1 MSHRGS
7 DAESKFWEMS
17 ELFERLLIDA
27 SSVINLV
34 ESHARTRELIQR
46 PFVWNKVF
54 KNIVPDNEYV
64 YDWESEEEEEVEKEG
79 MLGSVWNLSRLSDI
93 FEDPTPF
100 QPDLLHLI
108 CERNPPNRKSDS
120 LGYHLV
126 ELVCCCNQ
134 VHVVSPLGFLL
145 LEEVEES
152 WGSTKQIVDKVQL
165 CNVFSELESRSPALT
180 QRVVRQQRMVSVV
193 NTQIISC
200 NSKTEA
206 EAFYALTENCQALSF
221 RTLEIA
227 LQIGADGWAAI
238 RKAIELVETRYD
250 LMSKKKAMVG
260 GNKEDMRAIWNS
272 LGPWSSWW
280 VMPPGRGDYT
290 MLENWEMLEGIL
302 DTRDEEDPDEEEDS
316 G

>member
-46 PFVWNKVF
+46 PFVWNKVL

-100 QPDLLHLI
+100 QLDLLHLI

-165 CNVFSELESRSPALT
+165 CIPSGQPDRFIDVFFLNTSLSRDCVLSDT
-180 QRVVRQQRMVSVV
+180 EQQ
-193 NTQIISC
+193 
-200 NSKTEA
+200 
-206 EAFYALTENCQALSF
+206 
-221 RTLEIA
+221 
-227 LQIGADGWAAI
+227 
-238 RKAIELVETRYD
+238 
-250 LMSKKKAMVG
+250 
-260 GNKEDMRAIWNS
+260 
-272 LGPWSSWW
+272 
-280 VMPPGRGDYT
+280 
-290 MLENWEMLEGIL
+290 
-302 DTRDEEDPDEEEDS
+302 EEESDFWKS
-316 G
+316 EGSHIFAFSYFGKHTVNIFS